1 MGDFEFRNKLKNGD
15 PDTFTSFYRETYPRL
30 IGYCSLFIKN
40 SKQIEDLVQDCYENL
55 WTQREK
61 IDTTKSIE
69 SFLFVML
76 RNKCLNHL
84 KSEKAHHNVYLSDEF
99 VINELQ
105 YLYQLDFTAHEG
117 ISIEEELIKSF
128 QKAISDLP
136 EKRKNIFIQCKIN
149 GKKQKDVAEEF
160 GITVK
165 AVEKHLKEAKDQLRK
180 KLEPKYVHMAIIISM
195 LLN

>member
-1 MGDFEFRNKLKNGD
+1 MGDFEFRNKLKSGD

-30 IGYCSLFIKN
+30 IGYCSLFIKD
-40 SKQIEDLVQDCYENL
+40 SKQIEDLVQDCYENI

-61 IDTTKSIE
+61 IDTSKSIE

-117 ISIEEELIKSF
+117 VSIEEELIKSL

-149 GKKQKDVAEEF
+149 GKKQKDVAEEL